1 MNKRS
6 VVAILGAL
14 AVGIGAF
21 GAHGLKPLLDAKT
34 IHAFETGV
42 SYHFFHLAA
51 LLFCVVKLEQ
61 GYSKNINRAYQF
73 FIAGI
78 ICFSGSLYG
87 ISLGKAFG
95 INLSFLGPI
104 TPVGGVL
111 LMTGWV
117 LLAIRD
123 SK

>member
-1 MNKRS
+1 MNRRS
-6 VVAILGAL
+6 IVAILGAL

-51 LLFCVVKLEQ
+51 LLFCVIKLEQ
-61 GYSKNINRAYQF
+61 GFSKNIYRAYQF

-78 ICFSGSLYG
+78 VCFSGSLYG
-87 ISLGKAFG
+87 ITLGKAFG

-111 LMTGWV
+111 LMAGWI
-117 LLAIRD
+117 LLAIRET
-123 SK
+123 K

>member
-51 LLFCVVKLEQ
+51 LLFCVIKLEQ
-61 GYSKNINRAYQF
+61 GFNKNTNRAYQF

-78 ICFSGSLYG
+78 LCFSGSLYG
-87 ISLGKAFG
+87 IAMGRAFG
-95 INLSFLGPI
+95 INFDFLGPI
-104 TPVGGVL
+104 TPIGGVL
-111 LMTGWV
+111 LMIGWIM
-117 LLAIRD
+117 LAVRN
-123 SK
+123 S